1 MADLITLA
9 LGMSQDIAVML
20 LLYGIT
26 NSNNTNDN
34 SSNSEKS
41 SDITMVLPFFAGLKL
56 SQCDF
61 VAVNNGVTVTKSCLQ
76 LNVVNNHINARVA
89 CINGNDI
96 AQSCIMGNLFYK
108 DPSSETHTVGVQIAG
123 NSSWNIIANNVSHHH
138 AVAVSHR
145 ELLQVLKQHVSTI
158 QELLIAKQAK
168 QACV

>member
-1 MADLITLA
+1 MC
-9 LGMSQDIAVML
+9 VR
-20 LLYGIT
+20 
-26 NSNNTNDN
+26 
-34 SSNSEKS
+34 
-41 SDITMVLPFFAGLKL
+41 AGLKL

-123 NSSWNIIANNVSHHH
+123 NSSWNIISNNVSPSCTIGCLNHCQQCKSIMHHDF
-138 AVAVSHR
+138 
-145 ELLQVLKQHVSTI
+145 LKRSMLYI
-158 QELLIAKQAK
+158 KQLRA
-168 QACV
+168 AALGGSGYDR

>member
-1 MADLITLA
+1 MC
-9 LGMSQDIAVML
+9 MR
-20 LLYGIT
+20 
-26 NSNNTNDN
+26 
-34 SSNSEKS
+34 
-41 SDITMVLPFFAGLKL
+41 AGLKL

-123 NSSWNIIANNVSHHH
+123 NSSWNIIANNVSPSCTIGCLNHCQQCKSFMHHDF
-138 AVAVSHR
+138 
-145 ELLQVLKQHVSTI
+145 LKRSMLYI
-158 QELLIAKQAK
+158 KQLRA
-168 QACV
+168 AALGGSGYDR